1 MTFLKRE
8 LDAVEIE
15 LARVRAVGG
24 QMVAVTAEEAIGLVA
39 AFRAAWPGRQPV
51 VIITGIPNADGGT
64 DA

>member
-15 LARVRAVGG
+15 LARVRSVGG
-24 QMVAVTAEEAIGLVA
+24 QMVAGTPEEATGLVA

-51 VIITGIPNADGGT
+51 VIVTGIPTANGGT
-64 DA
+64 DG